1 MAIKHS
7 EHYIAVPPGRAILDA
22 MNDQEF
28 SCAEMAKLLNVS
40 DEYFYDLIEGDAPLT
55 DTIADKLEEIFEIPN
70 TASFWKKREQ
80 QYRDKLKLINQENSI
95 SILETA

>member
-7 EHYIAVPPGRAILDA
+7 EHYIAVPPGKAILDT
-22 MNDQEF
+22 MNNQEF
-28 SCAEMAKLLNVS
+28 TFSEMAKLLDVS

-55 DTIADKLEEIFEIPN
+55 DEIAEKLEVIFEVPN

-80 QYRDKLKLINQENSI
+80 QYRDKLKLIKEENFI
-95 SILETA
+95 PILESA